1 MPYEL
6 FWRGSI
12 PAFDHYMEKERVAAK
27 TVDRDAWMHGV
38 YFAKAIA
45 ATMSKQKYPDHPILL
60 ETIEKAEKEY
70 QKSPEENQIVLFRLI
85 QFTACKYAQRQQ
97 TKQTQKQCVF

>member
-1 MPYEL
+1 
-6 FWRGSI
+6 
-12 PAFDHYMEKERVAAK
+12 MEKERVAAK

-70 QKSPEENQIVLFRLI
+70 QKSPEEKAIDIYNRLKRWSDGVSKK
-85 QFTACKYAQRQQ
+85 FQQ
-97 TKQTQKQCVF
+97 KERPSE